1 MNAVRW
7 IHLLSVAVWTGGLIT
22 MAALVPALRK
32 AGADIEI
39 IRAAARQFGRVS
51 WTAMALAVVTGLIQ
65 ANDFGYSLNGTAIG
79 TKVQVVGVM
88 IALAAFHQFTA
99 KRTSPGLRG
108 AIQGIIL
115 VLAVLTFWFAVNI

>member
-65 ANDFGYSLNGTAIG
+65 ANNFGYSITGTVIG

-115 VLAVLTFWFAVNI
+115 VLAILTFWFAVNI

>member
-65 ANDFGYSLNGTAIG
+65 ANNFGYSLTGTVIG

-115 VLAVLTFWFAVNI
+115 VLAILTFWFAVNI

>member
-1 MNAVRW
+1 MNTVRW

-22 MAALVPALRK
+22 LAALVPALRK

-39 IRAAARQFGRVS
+39 IRAAARQFARVS
-51 WTAMALAVVTGLIQ
+51 WVALALAVITGLIQ
-65 ANDFGYSLNGTAIG
+65 ANDLGYALNGNAIG
-79 TKVQVVGVM
+79 TKVQVVGIM

-99 KRTSPGLRG
+99 KRTSPGVRG

-115 VLAVLTFWFAVNI
+115 ILAVLTFWLAVNI